1 MIKWGFD
8 CDQRRVP
15 LDTPTCHPQ
24 TVAMP
29 AAATKTKSIYLIGGA
44 DEFTIKET
52 AAKLAEKLAPKKAG
66 EFGLEIIEGSFS
78 NQDEALKILSRV
90 REALNTVGLFGG
102 GDKLVW
108 LKSTD
113 LLADNPTTR
122 TESVKDALA
131 ELGDLLK
138 GGLGEGVVLL
148 ISAIGCDRRKSLYKT
163 LEKIGE
169 VQFFEALEEG
179 KGDAD
184 EDIEAFIRAK
194 LRADTKTMNPEAVQV
209 FRDLVAPSLRE
220 IANELEKL
228 ITYVGKRNEI
238 LPEDVR
244 AICSASR
251 QAVIWELTDA
261 LGARRTAQAIA
272 ALENLLDSGDQPIGI
287 LMMLVAQFRLM
298 LLARDLM
305 QRKLITARDGQGG
318 NFEFVK
324 AFERLPEHAT
334 AHFPRTKEGAL
345 PNAWRLYRCALAA
358 KNFSTKELIRA
369 MDLLLEANR
378 QLVTTQLDDRL
389 VLEEAIAKI
398 ARK

>member
-1 MIKWGFD
+1 
-8 CDQRRVP
+8 
-15 LDTPTCHPQ
+15 
-24 TVAMP
+24 MP
-29 AAATKTKSIYLIGGA
+29 VAATKTKSIHLIGGA
-44 DEFTIKET
+44 DEFSIKET

-122 TESVKDALA
+122 TEAVKDALA

-163 LEKIGE
+163 IEKIGE

-184 EDIEAFIRAK
+184 EDIEAFIRSK
-194 LRADTKTMNPEAVQV
+194 LRADGKTMNPEAVHA
-209 FRDLVAPSLRE
+209 FRELVAPNLRE

-261 LGARRTAQAIA
+261 LGARRAAHAIA

-298 LLARDLM
+298 LLARDLL

-324 AFERLPEHAT
+324 AFDRLPEHAT

-358 KNFSTKELIRA
+358 KNFSTTELIRA